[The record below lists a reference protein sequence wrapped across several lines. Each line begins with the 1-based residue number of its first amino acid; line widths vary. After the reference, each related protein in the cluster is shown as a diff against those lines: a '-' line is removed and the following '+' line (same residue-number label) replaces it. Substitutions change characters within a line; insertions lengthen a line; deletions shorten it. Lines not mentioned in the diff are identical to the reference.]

1 MDWLSTQAGELGLK
15 KNMYTSIITSV
26 EKQTLQEDGS
36 MFLDVEFTINQE
48 DEVIDTKRLAFP
60 LDTSSDE
67 ILDEIEK
74 YTAAFSAE
82 QEAMAV
88 NEERD
93 AVYAQADATIEE
105 LIGQEVT
112 TNQ

>member
-1 MDWLSTQAGELGLK
+1 
-15 KNMYTSIITSV
+15 
-26 EKQTLQEDGS
+26 
-36 MFLDVEFTINQE
+36 MFLDVEFTINQD

-60 LDTSSDE
+60 LDTASED
-67 ILDEIEK
+67 ILDEVQK
-74 YTAAFSAE
+74 YTDAYSAE

-112 TNQ
+112 TN